1 MDAILTK
8 PKRSLK
14 GILTSPAFYQ
24 EVLYLL
30 ISFLLPF
37 SLLLLLFSEM
47 GFAPFRE
54 NGLTII
60 SFDMQSEYVAYLR
73 YYRDILKSGGSLLYT
88 QGKVFGGDFLSIFTF
103 YLASP
108 FNLFVVFFDNA
119 QIPAF
124 FLFTSLLKISFS
136 SLNFYLLVRFLYK
149 KCRLGNLIFA
159 LSYSMVSYSMIYIS
173 NYMWLDGVMILPLL
187 ILGMYFIREG
197 KHYWLYPLSVFYGL
211 ATSWYIGFILC
222 VFAVL
227 YFLYLFFSYHADWKE
242 RKPFVVRTVILS
254 LIGGMMASFLWFAA
268 FLHFS
273 GTKASQSFPDFFFNS
288 LSMFLTGFLENN
300 YPTYR
305 VIEQYHGYV
314 SMFTGVISLVF
325 SLRYFLNRSI
335 ERRERLASLIFVFVL
350 FLFTMNSI
358 LNALF
363 HGGREPTWFPG
374 RYTFVIGFFV
384 CFLAA
389 KEWDSYASSPWYSF
403 LLPLLMPAIV
413 LPIVLFTDNSNNF
426 TGSEAYLR
434 YSFSLPSLLLY
445 LGGTILSGIYPS
457 LRTFCPKPMEGKSRL
472 AEFILSL
479 ALIPMTA
486 YSTYRGNRNI
496 LQADID
502 GNQFQDSETY
512 KKDDVLTPI
521 FDTIKEYNPQNNYR
535 MEALFNRPGSY
546 NSINN
551 NPMFYSY
558 NGLSHYSS
566 SEKKDVEAYFEK
578 LGFQYNYFFEKYD
591 GGSTAAINSFLN
603 VRYLIDDGKNNHNKP
618 VFQYNEGSENI
629 YRKLDLTSPIDGYS
643 YYENTKVLPYAFIID
658 DNGSAYVGEGE
669 RKENGEVRWYDHFE
683 YQNEMFKTMDGSVNE
698 DIFKKIPVRRT
709 KSSAYSCTI
718 DEDGRYHISAL
729 KGTSVSFTFTVPEEA
744 SGNNLYFGEKTLDKR
759 MNVYLDS
766 SFYEDNT
773 YWHKGIRGFNDNT
786 THQHTLRFVMK
797 EDVTDFVLQPEVYY
811 EDLSVLNRYLD
822 NLRVGGSFDLSGK
835 NSFFL
840 TGYKG
845 TFSITEGN
853 ENRTLLFTFP
863 KERGM
868 SVKIDGKKYKTLTR
882 MNIFTAVDFSSLAL
896 GEHTLEISYTDVGF
910 DLGFVFSLLSLGGLI
925 FFCVY
930 ERRKEKSV
938 A

>member
-1 MDAILTK
+1 MDS
-8 PKRSLK
+8 SLVDKKNSWK
-14 GILTSPAFYQ
+14 GKLTSPFFYR
-24 EVLYLL
+24 EILYLL
-30 ISFLLPF
+30 LSFLLPF
-37 SLLLLLFSEM
+37 SLLLLLFSQM
-47 GFAPFRE
+47 GFAPFKE

-73 YYRDILKSGGSLLYT
+73 YYRDILRSGGSLLYT

-119 QIPAF
+119 QIPEF
-124 FLFTSLLKISFS
+124 FLFTSILKMSLS
-136 SLNFYLLVRFLYK
+136 SVNFYLLVRFLYK
-149 KCRLGNLIFA
+149 KCQLGNLIFA

-173 NYMWLDGVMILPLL
+173 NYMWLDGVMILPLM
-187 ILGMYFIREG
+187 ILGMYFIKEG
-197 KHYWLYPLSVFYGL
+197 KRYWLYPLSVFYGL

-227 YFLYLFFSYHADWKE
+227 YFLFLLFSYSAEWRQK
-242 RKPFVVRTVILS
+242 KPFVIRTVLLS
-254 LIGGMMASFLWFAA
+254 LIGGMMASFLWVAA

-273 GTKASQSFPDFFFNS
+273 GTKATQSFPSFFFNS
-288 LSMFLTGFLENN
+288 FAMFFTGFLENN
-300 YPTYR
+300 YPTFQ

-325 SLRYFLNRSI
+325 ALRYFLNRGI
-335 ERRERLASLIFVFVL
+335 EKRERLASLFFVFIL

-389 KEWDSYASSPWYSF
+389 KEWDSYSLSPWYSF
-403 LLPLLMPAIV
+403 LLPLLMPAVV
-413 LPIVLFTDNSNNF
+413 LPIVLYSDNSNNF
-426 TGSEAYLR
+426 AGSEDYLR
-434 YSFSLPSLLLY
+434 YSFSLPSLLIY
-445 LGGTILSGIYPS
+445 LGGTLLSGLYPC
-457 LRTFCPKPMEGKSRL
+457 LRTFAPKPVEGKGRL
-472 AEFILSL
+472 AQFALSL
-479 ALIPMTA
+479 TLIPLTA

-496 LQADID
+496 LQANID
-502 GNQFQDSETY
+502 GKQFQESETY
-512 KKDDVLTPI
+512 EKDNALTSV
-521 FDTIKEYNPQNNYR
+521 FDALKSYDSNKNYR

-546 NSINN
+546 NTINN

-603 VRYLIDDGKNNHNKP
+603 VRYLIDDGEESHNKP
-618 VFQYNEGSENI
+618 LFQYNQEANSI
-629 YRKLDLTSPIDGYS
+629 YRKLDLEAPTVGYS

-658 DNGSAYVGEGE
+658 DSDSTYVSEGE

-683 YQNEMFKTMDGSVNE
+683 YQNEMFSDMDGSVE
-698 DIFKKIPVRRT
+698 KTIFQNIPVTR
-709 KSSAYSCTI
+709 KNSNSYSCTV
-718 DEDGRYHISAL
+718 DEDGRFHISAK
-729 KGTSVSFTFTVPEEA
+729 KGTPVSFTFTVPTEA
-744 SGNNLYFGEKTLDKR
+744 KGNNLYFGEKTLDKR
-759 MNVYLDS
+759 MNVYLDD

-773 YWHKGIRGFNDNT
+773 YWHKGIRGFRDNAS
-786 THQHTLRFVMK
+786 HEHTLRFVMK
-797 EDVTDFVLQPEVYY
+797 EDVTDYVLQPEVYY
-811 EDLSVLNRYLD
+811 ENLEVLNLYLD
-822 NLRVGGSFDLSGK
+822 RLREGGSFDLTPKTTVFSSG
-835 NSFFL
+835 
-840 TGYKG
+840 YRG
-845 TFSITEGN
+845 TFTIKEGN

-863 KERGM
+863 MERGM
-868 SVKIDGKKYKTLTR
+868 SVKIDGKRYKTMTR
-882 MNIFTAVDFSSLAL
+882 MNVFTAADFSSLSL
-896 GEHTLEISYTDVGF
+896 GKHTLEISYTDVGF
-910 DLGFVFSLLSLGGLI
+910 DIGAVLSVLSFGSLV

-930 ERRKEKSV
+930 EKRKEKSV
-938 A
+938 E